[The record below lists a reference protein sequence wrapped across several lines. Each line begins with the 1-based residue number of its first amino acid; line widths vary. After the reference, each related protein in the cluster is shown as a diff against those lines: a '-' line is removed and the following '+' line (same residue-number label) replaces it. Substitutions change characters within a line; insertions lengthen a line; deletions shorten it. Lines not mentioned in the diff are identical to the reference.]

1 MKRRILSFFLTCV
14 VIFGLLPTYGLAAD
28 HSLRLSETEI
38 TSSYAEGFAK
48 YDSVKITPIADG
60 EAQVNVPLYVQT
72 IEANDIL
79 YVKNDTGSNVRGIAL
94 TASFSSTGSIIIRK
108 NATVNIS
115 DATATRVSPEVTKE
129 QLIEAGLLQYVE
141 DGIQT
146 YYFIYFSFSNGQ
158 NQFALLAR
166 VKQGTVQ
173 ETNKNELNAAIG
185 EVTGSNANSWYHEGD
200 CFNGKNTSESGFWID
215 LQPYLQ
221 TAQNILADNT
231 KDQPAV
237 DAATEALKT
246 AIANLIPTTQVNATG
261 LYEGIQTARRWIE
274 AGTFEE
280 TYTEASKT
288 ALRTALA
295 EAEALLDALYD
306 EDGAATDRNWG
317 PARTGDAPENAIQ
330 QADVDASTK
339 KLAEAEQG
347 LVSFDLLDRAALAY
361 DNIQPML
368 DLFQGAAGNA
378 DAYEAE
384 SFSAFQTAYKRA
396 AELVETHGSITEQSP
411 AEAIQGYPEAAKAL
425 WESYYQGLRSS
436 GETVRVTLR
445 VADNRAL
452 NSNPDYV
459 LPAAEGT
466 FEGAFSLPAGT
477 ATVQSLVDAAGLE
490 LAAKGDGNQND
501 YVWALYLNGVLVR
514 DVSEGLEQN
523 SLSVLKGQ
531 WGSIPLRDGDQA
543 VILLAPL
550 PNDPYYG
557 WTAPAA
563 FEKTAPYVGLLS
575 FGSHAEAVAEGEDLT
590 LSVQRTDGYLVEY
603 TGEPEPFSN
612 AQVLAAKLGE
622 DGRAQ
627 SYRVLSGTTDAQ
639 GQVTVQ
645 LYEAGE
651 YILVAFDPTVDSSNK
666 RYPSLAAA
674 ARTTV
679 TVTQAPAEA
688 LEAMCED
695 YLQRV
700 ETLNAQYGEYRLG
713 GKWEAGQAAYYT
725 ALSKIKEAGSMQTI
739 VDAYAAMETTL
750 AELLE
755 EAEAGFRL
763 DWVQSRLA
771 VFPDIETLEREG
783 YLSTLEDVTALLKE
797 AYESATPYQRAQLT
811 VAEEAKYQA
820 IQAEQKRI
828 EPGTAQ
834 VKIVLEG
841 AEPEAVPGLEW
852 YCYTRNDFALGG
864 TGQWQQGVWNTTLEA
879 EFTPGKTVPAF
890 TVQLGDAYRGQYT
903 LLGWTLTNSAGVVSE
918 MYPPLSA
925 SYLRVGGTN
934 NDETGGT
941 QRIIHGLRD
950 GENTIT
956 VYAQKNDAVT
966 AARTSALRELET
978 AHSAYSKQD
987 YTSENWNRLETAYA
1001 QGQTAI
1007 RNAATAE
1014 EVTQAKER
1022 AIQAMAAVPKR
1033 EAEDLGAVTVVVE
1046 NTTYSDA
1053 PDGMNGTIAEG
1064 EVTLTE
1070 DTTMMTAVLTV
1081 LNQNGFDWTGTG
1093 GSKNPGELD
1102 DWGISYISGIS
1113 RGDAALEQQA
1123 PGYPASGWMG
1133 TLNDWFTNEGF
1144 SSFSVSA
1151 SNTDYRLMDGD
1162 EIRVMYSLDGYGEDL
1177 GGSWSSSDTSLQAL
1191 TVTGG
1196 TLQPDFDGDTLSYI
1210 LIPDGD
1216 SITVWTTAA
1225 NKNYQVRTYLNQTSG
1240 NNWYRNGQVI
1250 PAVTGDVIYI
1260 GVGDRNWPSMNKQ
1273 GDEAIDYT
1281 GTWYSITVLE
1291 SGDAQT
1297 VIDMIDGL
1305 GTVNY
1310 ANYLQKR
1317 AEIQTVRDAYDRL
1330 SADAQAQVTNLAELE
1345 ELEAT
1350 IKGYV
1355 ALDNVKAQIAA
1366 LPTAAEIKAAP
1377 EEYRSQVEEAKAAY
1391 DALGTGQL
1399 SLTQQEVA
1407 RLNEAVEALGGSIP
1421 QDDVAA
1427 VQAFNGLVAAIGETV
1442 TTDSKSAIGAARA
1455 GYEALTQAQKE
1466 LVASAPDAYNT
1477 LLSAEAALPV
1487 VEQIAGIGE
1496 VTLEKARAIAAARA
1510 AYDAYAGKFSAQNMV
1525 SNLDVLEAA
1534 ESALEI
1540 IQGGG
1545 QDTSG
1550 YQTALK
1556 EVLDSL
1562 AENVP
1567 SPVVGSTNGEWA
1579 VLAQARA
1586 NALSSSARTSYLAN
1600 LRRQAQRLDGELD
1613 DSTGQTRHTE
1623 YARVVL
1629 ALTAL
1634 GEDPEHFT
1642 VGNSTYDFVKRLLDP
1657 GTSYAYQVSEQG
1669 NNGTIW
1675 ALIALDSGNYY
1686 RNETGDK
1693 ARAAWIDLLINMQQ
1707 DDGNWPIYNPGQED
1721 DGSEGQL
1728 GGVDICAMAVQA
1740 LAPYYRDKSNFESLG
1755 ATHTHEQL
1763 EAAVNKAV
1771 DFLTRSQSREG
1782 GYGSAESSAQVV
1794 VALAALGRDAA
1805 TDSSFTKNGISVL
1818 ADLLRYQTADGG
1830 FCHILDGS
1838 ANQMSTEQAAYA
1850 LVAYDRWK
1858 KNQNFLYDMSDVAET
1873 AEYHTVTATAGQG
1886 GRISPS
1892 GPTQVK
1898 HNESITFTITPD
1910 KGYQVKDLEVDGKSV
1925 WAGANVNLAS
1935 KTMALNNMLP
1945 VDTWDSMA
1953 CAGGTHTGETV
1964 VLGRRTATCTEPGST
1979 GDTICGSCGE
1989 VLEKGVETSLA
2000 DHQYASGLQS
2010 DETGHWHVCLVC
2022 GEKSAVESHV
2032 FEDGESSVLPETR
2045 PEEGPVDS
2053 ETDRATEPGTDSE
2066 ETASEIGGEGE
2077 AVPGTGDG
2085 ATAPEASNGVQVE
2098 PDKGSDIAETEAEDK
2113 VAPTEAEEGSA
2124 DVADTGDSLLSP
2136 VGVHPMLLMNV
2147 GSSLLSAEAAPTTEG
2162 AVCQVC
2168 GYSETAGGTVKCS
2181 HSGGAATCTAL
2192 ALCQNCGLPYGGY
2205 AEHAFTETAFS
2216 SGMHWAVCADCGLED
2231 TASLTPHDWVLDM
2244 ESSTKA
2250 VSVYVCPDCGAEREE
2265 TAAVSAPMTMM
2276 TNAAPTNASAAN
2288 EQTYTLE
2295 NVTKDQ
2301 TVFVTFE
2308 PLSPVIE
2315 QQVIISGGAQ
2325 TAKITNEAIAEAVK
2339 AVEESSA
2346 TSITIIPTQV
2356 AEQIETVS
2364 VELPRGAVSQ
2374 IANAN
2379 AGIDVQTAKGNV
2391 TLPKEVLSSI
2401 SAQTSGTALTI
2412 HVEEKTQRD
2421 AELQAP
2427 EGINLTGSVAV
2438 EVTVMAGSQEITT
2451 FGNHKLAVMLPVG
2464 SGFQP
2469 GETYDVLVISSNG
2482 AVEMLEGQCGYADGQ
2497 RYVTVSVSHLSTF
2510 IVLADIEE
2518 SYTIT
2523 ATAGSNGTV
2532 EPRGVVEVET
2542 GANQTFEFLP
2552 DDGYVV
2558 ADVQVDWASVEWE
2571 EAEDGAGSY
2580 TFYGVDTDHELHVTF
2595 KRGIEIPDF
2604 GPVIGSVYI
2613 SVENNT
2619 YSGGDFRGTLVSG
2632 WYDLCARDTMMTSVL
2647 KALALDGYSWSGTG
2661 GGDSGSYDI
2670 TYLSEIYIDE
2680 NGNGYR
2686 DSGEPSL
2693 AEFDGGRGA
2702 GWMGTLNDW
2711 FVSESFQS
2719 FRASGSG
2726 DYELS
2731 DGDALNIVYTCN
2743 YGEDVGS
2750 LWGNT
2755 DTSLAA
2761 LRISGGTLK
2770 PSFDGDTLEYTLN
2783 ITGNSARVTVTPTA
2797 VNKNY
2802 MVKTFLNNYNR
2813 TSAYYK
2819 RTQSITVKAGDI
2831 LYVGVGEPSWLSMNN
2846 QGSDAVDYQATKYT
2860 ITVVSGSNAEAVIE
2874 MIEALPEITYANYKV
2889 QSAKVLAART
2899 AYDALNSEAK
2909 AEISQELLD
2918 KLEAAEAKIEFYE
2931 EIDAVKALLRKLP
2944 AVNKS
2949 KNPTESL
2956 IRQVKAAATAY
2967 EDLNAQQKKY
2977 ITVEDAEQYGALRL
2991 WLIETGAVG
3000 PDELPVIE
3008 GSLEMPE
3015 PDGIEI
3021 VLAPK
3026 AVVDSK
3032 GNATVTVSAAE
3043 FNTLLEEAVEV
3054 GATRIVIAP
3063 TGAEEA
3069 SSISVEL
3076 PRRALSGVNDE
3087 TGADLVL
3094 RTHLGELTAPS
3105 LTLAKILSGAD
3116 GQDLTVR
3123 MVERPSSRAE
3133 PLLNGKADIPAER
3146 LEEASVTEVTITSG
3160 GKSITSF
3167 GGQSI
3172 TLLLPV
3178 EESWYQTGESCT
3190 VYQIS
3195 SNGTVEELAGVRR
3208 DRNGRAWVEVVT
3220 AHLGTFVVPA
3230 PEAPVQL
3237 PFTDVKEGD
3246 WFYDAVVYAYTNR
3259 LFNGTSTTTFSP
3271 NGTMTRS
3278 MLVTV
3283 LWRVE
3288 GELTVNRTAPF
3299 ADVSAGTWYTDAVAW
3314 ANVTGIVNGTNA
3326 TTFDP
3331 DGSVT
3336 REQIATILY
3345 RYAKTKSWDISGA
3358 SSLGSFP
3365 DGAQVSDWAA
3375 RAMEW
3380 TYAEGLITGK
3390 DGSRLDPQGQAS
3402 RAEVATILMRF
3413 LESRP

>member
-1 MKRRILSFFLTCV
+1 
-14 VIFGLLPTYGLAAD
+14 
-28 HSLRLSETEI
+28 
-38 TSSYAEGFAK
+38 
-48 YDSVKITPIADG
+48 
-60 EAQVNVPLYVQT
+60 
-72 IEANDIL
+72 
-79 YVKNDTGSNVRGIAL
+79 
-94 TASFSSTGSIIIRK
+94 
-108 NATVNIS
+108 
-115 DATATRVSPEVTKE
+115 
-129 QLIEAGLLQYVE
+129 
-141 DGIQT
+141 
-146 YYFIYFSFSNGQ
+146 
-158 NQFALLAR
+158 
-166 VKQGTVQ
+166 
-173 ETNKNELNAAIG
+173 
-185 EVTGSNANSWYHEGD
+185 
-200 CFNGKNTSESGFWID
+200 
-215 LQPYLQ
+215 
-221 TAQNILADNT
+221 
-231 KDQPAV
+231 
-237 DAATEALKT
+237 
-246 AIANLIPTTQVNATG
+246 
-261 LYEGIQTARRWIE
+261 
-274 AGTFEE
+274 
-280 TYTEASKT
+280 
-288 ALRTALA
+288 
-295 EAEALLDALYD
+295 
-306 EDGAATDRNWG
+306 
-317 PARTGDAPENAIQ
+317 
-330 QADVDASTK
+330 
-339 KLAEAEQG
+339 
-347 LVSFDLLDRAALAY
+347 
-361 DNIQPML
+361 
-368 DLFQGAAGNA
+368 
-378 DAYEAE
+378 
-384 SFSAFQTAYKRA
+384 
-396 AELVETHGSITEQSP
+396 
-411 AEAIQGYPEAAKAL
+411 
-425 WESYYQGLRSS
+425 
-436 GETVRVTLR
+436 
-445 VADNRAL
+445 
-452 NSNPDYV
+452 
-459 LPAAEGT
+459 
-466 FEGAFSLPAGT
+466 
-477 ATVQSLVDAAGLE
+477 
-490 LAAKGDGNQND
+490 
-501 YVWALYLNGVLVR
+501 
-514 DVSEGLEQN
+514 
-523 SLSVLKGQ
+523 
-531 WGSIPLRDGDQA
+531 
-543 VILLAPL
+543 
-550 PNDPYYG
+550 
-557 WTAPAA
+557 
-563 FEKTAPYVGLLS
+563 
-575 FGSHAEAVAEGEDLT
+575 
-590 LSVQRTDGYLVEY
+590 
-603 TGEPEPFSN
+603 
-612 AQVLAAKLGE
+612 
-622 DGRAQ
+622 
-627 SYRVLSGTTDAQ
+627 
-639 GQVTVQ
+639 
-645 LYEAGE
+645 
-651 YILVAFDPTVDSSNK
+651 
-666 RYPSLAAA
+666 
-674 ARTTV
+674 
-679 TVTQAPAEA
+679 
-688 LEAMCED
+688 
-695 YLQRV
+695 
-700 ETLNAQYGEYRLG
+700 
-713 GKWEAGQAAYYT
+713 
-725 ALSKIKEAGSMQTI
+725 
-739 VDAYAAMETTL
+739 
-750 AELLE
+750 
-755 EAEAGFRL
+755 
-763 DWVQSRLA
+763 
-771 VFPDIETLEREG
+771 
-783 YLSTLEDVTALLKE
+783 
-797 AYESATPYQRAQLT
+797 
-811 VAEEAKYQA
+811 
-820 IQAEQKRI
+820 
-828 EPGTAQ
+828 
-834 VKIVLEG
+834 
-841 AEPEAVPGLEW
+841 
-852 YCYTRNDFALGG
+852 
-864 TGQWQQGVWNTTLEA
+864 
-879 EFTPGKTVPAF
+879 
-890 TVQLGDAYRGQYT
+890 
-903 LLGWTLTNSAGVVSE
+903 
-918 MYPPLSA
+918 
-925 SYLRVGGTN
+925 
-934 NDETGGT
+934 
-941 QRIIHGLRD
+941 
-950 GENTIT
+950 
-956 VYAQKNDAVT
+956 
-966 AARTSALRELET
+966 
-978 AHSAYSKQD
+978 
-987 YTSENWNRLETAYA
+987 
-1001 QGQTAI
+1001 
-1007 RNAATAE
+1007 
-1014 EVTQAKER
+1014 
-1022 AIQAMAAVPKR
+1022 
-1033 EAEDLGAVTVVVE
+1033 
-1046 NTTYSDA
+1046 
-1053 PDGMNGTIAEG
+1053 
-1064 EVTLTE
+1064 
-1070 DTTMMTAVLTV
+1070 
-1081 LNQNGFDWTGTG
+1081 
-1093 GSKNPGELD
+1093 
-1102 DWGISYISGIS
+1102 
-1113 RGDAALEQQA
+1113 
-1123 PGYPASGWMG
+1123 
-1133 TLNDWFTNEGF
+1133 
-1144 SSFSVSA
+1144 
-1151 SNTDYRLMDGD
+1151 
-1162 EIRVMYSLDGYGEDL
+1162 
-1177 GGSWSSSDTSLQAL
+1177 
-1191 TVTGG
+1191 
-1196 TLQPDFDGDTLSYI
+1196 
-1210 LIPDGD
+1210 
-1216 SITVWTTAA
+1216 
-1225 NKNYQVRTYLNQTSG
+1225 
-1240 NNWYRNGQVI
+1240 
-1250 PAVTGDVIYI
+1250 
-1260 GVGDRNWPSMNKQ
+1260 
-1273 GDEAIDYT
+1273 
-1281 GTWYSITVLE
+1281 
-1291 SGDAQT
+1291 
-1297 VIDMIDGL
+1297 
-1305 GTVNY
+1305 
-1310 ANYLQKR
+1310 
-1317 AEIQTVRDAYDRL
+1317 
-1330 SADAQAQVTNLAELE
+1330 
-1345 ELEAT
+1345 
-1350 IKGYV
+1350 
-1355 ALDNVKAQIAA
+1355 
-1366 LPTAAEIKAAP
+1366 
-1377 EEYRSQVEEAKAAY
+1377 
-1391 DALGTGQL
+1391 
-1399 SLTQQEVA
+1399 
-1407 RLNEAVEALGGSIP
+1407 
-1421 QDDVAA
+1421 
-1427 VQAFNGLVAAIGETV
+1427 
-1442 TTDSKSAIGAARA
+1442 
-1455 GYEALTQAQKE
+1455 
-1466 LVASAPDAYNT
+1466 
-1477 LLSAEAALPV
+1477 
-1487 VEQIAGIGE
+1487 
-1496 VTLEKARAIAAARA
+1496 
-1510 AYDAYAGKFSAQNMV
+1510 
-1525 SNLDVLEAA
+1525 
-1534 ESALEI
+1534 
-1540 IQGGG
+1540 
-1545 QDTSG
+1545 
-1550 YQTALK
+1550 
-1556 EVLDSL
+1556 
-1562 AENVP
+1562 
-1567 SPVVGSTNGEWA
+1567 
-1579 VLAQARA
+1579 
-1586 NALSSSARTSYLAN
+1586 
-1600 LRRQAQRLDGELD
+1600 
-1613 DSTGQTRHTE
+1613 
-1623 YARVVL
+1623 
-1629 ALTAL
+1629 
-1634 GEDPEHFT
+1634 
-1642 VGNSTYDFVKRLLDP
+1642 
-1657 GTSYAYQVSEQG
+1657 
-1669 NNGTIW
+1669 
-1675 ALIALDSGNYY
+1675 
-1686 RNETGDK
+1686 
-1693 ARAAWIDLLINMQQ
+1693 
-1707 DDGNWPIYNPGQED
+1707 
-1721 DGSEGQL
+1721 
-1728 GGVDICAMAVQA
+1728 
-1740 LAPYYRDKSNFESLG
+1740 
-1755 ATHTHEQL
+1755 
-1763 EAAVNKAV
+1763 
-1771 DFLTRSQSREG
+1771 
-1782 GYGSAESSAQVV
+1782 
-1794 VALAALGRDAA
+1794 
-1805 TDSSFTKNGISVL
+1805 
-1818 ADLLRYQTADGG
+1818 
-1830 FCHILDGS
+1830 
-1838 ANQMSTEQAAYA
+1838 
-1850 LVAYDRWK
+1850 
-1858 KNQNFLYDMSDVAET
+1858 
-1873 AEYHTVTATAGQG
+1873 
-1886 GRISPS
+1886 
-1892 GPTQVK
+1892 
-1898 HNESITFTITPD
+1898 
-1910 KGYQVKDLEVDGKSV
+1910 
-1925 WAGANVNLAS
+1925 
-1935 KTMALNNMLP
+1935 
-1945 VDTWDSMA
+1945 
-1953 CAGGTHTGETV
+1953 
-1964 VLGRRTATCTEPGST
+1964 
-1979 GDTICGSCGE
+1979 
-1989 VLEKGVETSLA
+1989 
-2000 DHQYASGLQS
+2000 
-2010 DETGHWHVCLVC
+2010 
-2022 GEKSAVESHV
+2022 
-2032 FEDGESSVLPETR
+2032 
-2045 PEEGPVDS
+2045 
-2053 ETDRATEPGTDSE
+2053 
-2066 ETASEIGGEGE
+2066 
-2077 AVPGTGDG
+2077 
-2085 ATAPEASNGVQVE
+2085 
-2098 PDKGSDIAETEAEDK
+2098 
-2113 VAPTEAEEGSA
+2113 
-2124 DVADTGDSLLSP
+2124 
-2136 VGVHPMLLMNV
+2136 MNV

-2497 RYVTVSVSHLSTF
+2497 RYVTVSVSYLSTF